1 MVQKMCYVLLAVLIV
16 CSTVQIQPACSQE
29 LPKYK
34 AKGQIDPTQVRNVVT
49 YLGIGEKVRVK
60 LDSDVSFNGK
70 IQTIDENSVTIIERK
85 TGQSKVVA
93 FDEIKEL
100 QKKKFPAWATVA
112 IVSGSVVALM
122 VAPMFAE
129 CGSGGCH

>member
-1 MVQKMCYVLLAVLIV
+1 MVKKMCYALLAVLIV
-16 CSTVQIQPACSQE
+16 YKTVQVQPAYSQE
-29 LPKYK
+29 APKYK
-34 AKGQIDPTQVRNVVT
+34 AQGQIDPTQVRNVVR
-49 YLGIGEKVRVK
+49 YLGIGEKVKVK

-70 IQTIDENSVTIIERK
+70 IQTIEENSVTIIESK

-100 QKKKFPAWATVA
+100 QKKKFPAWATLA
-112 IVSGSVVALM
+112 IIAGSAVVLVVAL
-122 VAPMFAE
+122 MFAE